1 MLSHEDNELMCR
13 VGPGTAMGAALR
25 RYWVPFLQS
34 SDLSEPGGDPRR
46 VELLG
51 QTFVAFRGTDG
62 VIGLLDEACCH
73 RGPSLALGRVE
84 GCGIRCLFHGW
95 KFAADGTLLETPNVS
110 DPRFRERVRAKAYSV
125 REAGGLIWTY
135 IGPKDDEPPFPAWKF
150 LDLPDA
156 HRITSTHIYDCNY
169 VQVTEALVDSSH
181 LSILHSNGVA
191 KAGDIEID
199 YGERVAQMGVD
210 LAPRLEVQE
219 TDSGFRYAAI
229 RRNDNSPDQLHTR
242 ITQFVAPYFVFNA
255 NGDILTIMVPAS
267 DVKTLFFHVFWDE
280 EKRIGEEPLRSA
292 QLKFVGLDDET
303 LAHYGV
309 GLDTPEAERP
319 GWHNKFMQDRVAMR
333 EGRSFTGLAG
343 LIEEDVAVA
352 VSSGPIRNREI
363 ENLCPADLAVAQL
376 YRALLKL
383 VRTDPPIVPTNDKD
397 RLVRG
402 WTTVLNAGEN
412 WRTLAS
418 EGEIAESVAK
428 EHA

>member
-1 MLSHEDNELMCR
+1 MMLSNKDNELMCR
-13 VGPGTAMGAALR
+13 VGPDTPMGSALR
-25 RYWVPFLQS
+25 RYWTPFLQS

-46 VELLG
+46 IELLG

-135 IGPKDDEPPFPAWKF
+135 LGPKDEEPPFPAWNF
-150 LDLPDA
+150 LDLPDS
-156 HRITSTHIYDCNY
+156 HRITSLHIYDCNY

-191 KAGDIEID
+191 KAGDIDID
-199 YGERVAQMGVD
+199 YGQRVAMMGVD
-210 LAPRLEVQE
+210 LAPRFEVQE

-229 RRNDNSPDQLHTR
+229 RRTEEQPDQHQTR
-242 ITQFVAPYFVFNA
+242 VTQFVAPYFVFNA

-267 DVKTLFFHVFWDE
+267 DVKTLFFHVFWDM
-280 EKRIGEEPLRSA
+280 EKRIGEEPLRSK

-303 LAHYGV
+303 LTHYGV
-309 GLDTPEAERP
+309 GLDAPEAARP
-319 GWHNKFMQDRVAMR
+319 GWHNKFMQDRDAMR

-352 VSSGPIRNREI
+352 VSSGPIRNREK
-363 ENLCPADLAVAQL
+363 ENLCPADLAVAAL
-376 YRALLKL
+376 YKALLKL
-383 VRTDPPIVPTNDKD
+383 VRADPPITPTNEDD
-397 RLVRG
+397 RSVRG
-402 WTTVLNAGEN
+402 WTKELAAGEN

-418 EGEIAESVAK
+418 SEDVQPVVT